1 MKILSLRIFG
11 LWVARKLHLNFNMQ
25 ILFVITFSI
34 IVGCDTNNSV
44 LNKNFIFF
52 SRFPKEET
60 IAFKNICEYK
70 EGIAGMLKLVNSTL
84 IIFNVQPGA
93 KKFLNIY
100 SLKSGV
106 LSNGYVGRGKGP
118 GEALSP
124 STIGVNRTR
133 LWLQDITLNTVFTTD
148 IRSITNTN
156 TLVSF
161 KEYPHENHY
170 YMIDF
175 KDSLHYFGVG
185 SISSHFKIQEIDLTS
200 GKVTKEFGKIEKL
213 PENISLKLF
222 KSIYQ
227 SLIFSKPTGDKLVL
241 PYRYL
246 DAIEIFNTET
256 GSGITILGPERYDVK
271 YIPLP
276 HGMSRTDE
284 TRFAFVNGA
293 VTNEYIYLA
302 YSGRTKKDSNS
313 YDGNFIYVY
322 DWNGNPVKKLI
333 LNRSIQGMAVSK
345 DNKTLYAFD
354 VNTGF
359 LIQAK
364 IN

>member
-1 MKILSLRIFG
+1 MKIFF
-11 LWVARKLHLNFNMQ
+11 LWIVKNIQ
-25 ILFVITFSI
+25 GCSETI
-34 IVGCDTNNSV
+34 IVFMVSFLIIAGCQHTNDV
-44 LNKNFIFF
+44 FNKNSISF
-52 SRFPKEET
+52 SKFPKEDT
-60 IAFKNICEYK
+60 IIFKNIYEYE
-70 EGIAGMLKLVNSTL
+70 EGIAGMLKLVDSTL

-100 SLKSGV
+100 SLKSGI
-106 LSNGYVGRGKGP
+106 LSNGYVGKGRGP

-124 STIGVNRTR
+124 SAIGVNRQR
-133 LWLQDITLNTVFTTD
+133 LWLQDITLNKVFTTD

-161 KEYPHENHY
+161 NEYSHENHY

-213 PENISLKLF
+213 PENMSLMLF

-256 GSGITILGPERYDVK
+256 GKGITILGPENYDVK

-302 YSGRTKKDSNS
+302 YSGRTRKDPNS
-313 YDGNFIYVY
+313 YDGNYIYIY
-322 DWNGNPVKKLI
+322 DWDGNPIRKLI
-333 LNRSIQGMAVSK
+333 LDRYIQGMAVSK
-345 DNKTLYAFD
+345 YNNTLYAFD
-354 VNTGF
+354 INTGF
-359 LIQAK
+359 LIQAQ